1 MSLIIK
7 IKCLTESHTSTIVIL
22 KLSDICFDRRSWF
35 LLLRFRPP
43 DEAISHQD
51 GTLAH
56 PWLWVVQENVCLR
69 KFIDSFKPHFPQE
82 PHRATDAE
90 MQAFHSDDYINHL
103 KVVRPS
109 MIKANTK
116 QANIQYNIGES
127 DCPCFKGLWEFSQIS
142 AGASLDAAI
151 KLNHGSADICVNW
164 AGK

>member
-1 MSLIIK
+1 
-7 IKCLTESHTSTIVIL
+7 
-22 KLSDICFDRRSWF
+22 
-35 LLLRFRPP
+35 
-43 DEAISHQD
+43 
-51 GTLAH
+51 
-56 PWLWVVQENVCLR
+56 
-69 KFIDSFKPHFPQE
+69 
-82 PHRATDAE
+82 

-127 DCPCFKGLWEFSQIS
+127 DCPCFKGLWDFSQIS

-164 AGK
+164 AGKDSNSSTSRRAPSREEDASKWLLLHQRYCPSHLGTSQIS